1 MLTTG
6 ILDCITGY
14 IFLFII
20 QNKLLREPAISLL
33 LSLSILGA
41 AAQET
46 NSVPPDKSGFSLF
59 SPVPGNALRE
69 LNSDRPD
76 ETESPFTVD
85 AGHYQLEM
93 DFANYTYNR
102 KDSTTTEAWN
112 VAPFNLRIG
121 LLNHLELDLIFDS
134 YLHTHTDDRIA
145 GTSTTQSGAG
155 NFTTRLK
162 INLWGDDGGKTAFA
176 LLPFVTFPTATDHL
190 GDNAVEGGMI
200 LPLAVKLPD
209 DFDLSLETAASY
221 MKNNAG
227 VGYHEEFVAS
237 ASVDHSLI
245 GKLSGYVEFYSDFS
259 TQSHSGWI
267 GTADAGLE
275 FLVTDNMQ
283 LDCGCNFGVT
293 HAAEQYNPFAGIT
306 VRF

>member
-1 MLTTG
+1 M
-6 ILDCITGY
+6 IH
-14 IFLFII
+14 
-20 QNKLLREPAISLL
+20 KKSLRGSVAGLL
-33 LSLSILGA
+33 LAALNA

-46 NSVPPDKSGFSLF
+46 NSIPPDKSGCSLF
-59 SPVPGNALRE
+59 NPAPENALRE
-69 LNSDRPD
+69 LNPDRPD
-76 ETESPFTVD
+76 ETESPYTVD

-93 DFANYTYNR
+93 DFANYAYNQT
-102 KDSTTTEAWN
+102 DSTTTRAWN

-121 LLNHLELDLIFDS
+121 LLNQLEMDLIFDS
-134 YLHTHTDDRIA
+134 YLHVHTDDRIA

-155 NFTTRLK
+155 DFTTRLK
-162 INLWGDDGGKTAFA
+162 INLWGDDSGKTAFA

-221 MKNNAG
+221 KKYNDG
-227 VGYHEEFVAS
+227 GGYHEEFIAS
-237 ASVDHSLI
+237 ASVDHNLI

-259 TQSHSGWI
+259 TESHFGWI

-275 FLVTDNMQ
+275 FLVTKNIQ

>member
-1 MLTTG
+1 MM
-6 ILDCITGY
+6 
-14 IFLFII
+14 
-20 QNKLLREPAISLL
+20 QHKLLRGSAAGLL
-33 LSLSILGA
+33 LSLAILAA

-46 NSVPPDKSGFSLF
+46 NSIPPDKSGCSLF
-59 SPVPGNALRE
+59 RPVPENALRE
-69 LNSDRPD
+69 LNPDRPD

-112 VAPFNLRIG
+112 IAPFNLRIG
-121 LLNHLELDLIFDS
+121 LLNQLELNLIFDS
-134 YLHTHTDDRIA
+134 YLHVHTDDRIA

-155 NFTTRLK
+155 DLTTRLK

-176 LLPFVTFPTATDHL
+176 LLPFATFPTATDHL
-190 GDNAVEGGMI
+190 GNNAVEGGMI
-200 LPLAVKLPD
+200 LPLAVKLPE

-221 MKNNAG
+221 MKNNDG
-227 VGYHEEFVAS
+227 GGYHEEFIAS
-237 ASVDHSLI
+237 ASVDHNLI

-259 TQSHSGWI
+259 TESHSGWI

-275 FLVTDNMQ
+275 LLVTENMQ

-293 HAAEQYNPFAGIT
+293 HAAEQFNPFAGIT